1 MRGSSLGGMSCP
13 HCQQR
18 LRVRSS
24 RQIEATYRQLTY
36 QCLNVTCGAIFGGE
50 MTITHQ
56 ISAGAAPDP
65 TVHLRRA
72 PPRQRALSG
81 PEVPPP
87 AANDEVDR
95 TAVRQLLA

>member
-1 MRGSSLGGMSCP
+1 MRGSSLSGMGCP

-24 RQIEATYRQLTY
+24 RQLEPTYRQLTY
-36 QCLNVTCGAIFGGE
+36 QCLNVACGAIFGGE

-56 ISAGAAPDP
+56 INAGAAPDP
-65 TVHLRRA
+65 TVHLRNT
-72 PPRQRALSG
+72 PPRHRALCG

-87 AANDEVDR
+87 AANDETDQPGS
-95 TAVRQLLA
+95 RQKRA